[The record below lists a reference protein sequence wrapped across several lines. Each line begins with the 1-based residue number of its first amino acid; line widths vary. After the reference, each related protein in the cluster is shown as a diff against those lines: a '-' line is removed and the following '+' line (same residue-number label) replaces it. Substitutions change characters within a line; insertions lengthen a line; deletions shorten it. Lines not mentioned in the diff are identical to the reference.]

1 MPFGSVFIEKDGARL
16 SMQVYVLLDSED
28 RVFGVVT
35 DLAVAEEWMTFDD
48 DFAVSEGELNDYT
61 CFNMA
66 LEAVT
71 ESCAHLR
78 VLRAPEPA

>member
-1 MPFGSVFIEKDGARL
+1 
-16 SMQVYVLLDSED
+16 MQVYVLLDSD
-28 RVFGVVT
+28 ARVYGVVT
-35 DLAVAEEWMTFDD
+35 DSNAAEEWLTFDD
-48 DFAVSEGELNDYT
+48 DFAVAEGELNDYT